1 MNHETIYF
9 KFKDEILTY
18 HMNNCHNLFNI
29 LSDKLKTSSRV
40 ELKIEG
46 PSGDGVQFIHDHAVL
61 LYFHPMFVVVQ
72 YKVHLFSLP
81 PNDDSN
87 TYNLHVIPLGIFTQ
101 HYFVYLFGYLVYPNQ
116 SFLEFRFG
124 TLQDP
129 SSFLHGYCIFN
140 KLQR

>member
-18 HMNNCHNLFNI
+18 DTIECYRIFEDV
-29 LSDKLKTSSRV
+29 SDKLKGSSRF

-46 PSGDGVQFIHDHAVL
+46 PSGDVVQFIHDRAVL

-81 PNDDSN
+81 PNDESN
-87 TYNLHVIPLGIFTQ
+87 PYNLRVIPLGIFTQ
-101 HYFVYLFGYLVYPNQ
+101 L
-116 SFLEFRFG
+116 
-124 TLQDP
+124 
-129 SSFLHGYCIFN
+129 
-140 KLQR
+140 